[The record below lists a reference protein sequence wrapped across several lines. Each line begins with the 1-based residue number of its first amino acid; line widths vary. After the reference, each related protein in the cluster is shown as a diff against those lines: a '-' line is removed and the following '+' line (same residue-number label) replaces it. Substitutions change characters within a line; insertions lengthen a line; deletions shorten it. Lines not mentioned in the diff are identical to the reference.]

1 MKTILRAEIYTL
13 VFMAGMVLR
22 KGAAW
27 LAGTS
32 WTMDGRD
39 LLTAIALT
47 VLVCETDK
55 MIGLHRKRKAASE
68 GKSESGKPNK

>member
-39 LLTAIALT
+39 LLTAIALV
-47 VLVCETDK
+47 VLVYETDK
-55 MIGLHRKRKAASE
+55 MISLHRKRKAASE
-68 GKSESGKPNK
+68 RQFKSGKANK

>member
-13 VFMAGMVLR
+13 VFMAGLVIR

-32 WTMDGRD
+32 WTMDSRD
-39 LLTAIALT
+39 LLTAIALV
-47 VLVCETDK
+47 VLVYETDK
-55 MIGLHRKRKAASE
+55 MIRLRRKRKAAPE
-68 GKSESGKPNK
+68 FQFRKRHK